1 MRCHAWAAL
10 IITLLNRSF
19 ARADEEGGNTRV
31 PSPSLSSKW
40 DNTCTNH
47 EGMGI
52 ERHRDALPNVHRE
65 IPENLIYKYL
75 AF

>member
-10 IITLLNRSF
+10 IITLLTVPLHTQTKKEEILEFRVQVLVVSRIIHVLIIGGWELSDTGN
-19 ARADEEGGNTRV
+19 AR
-31 PSPSLSSKW
+31 
-40 DNTCTNH
+40 
-47 EGMGI
+47 
-52 ERHRDALPNVHRE
+52 PNVHRE